1 MNPDASLSFA
11 VRGTHAHVQHVC
23 GDLDDLIGSVGPRRA
38 AHCVETSE
46 RILARSRCCHGR
58 SRGRSAPGRGSGRT
72 EKIAQLHQPVGPRH
86 TDVDE
91 TRNGWDTAPAY
102 VLGTMWGVAPIG
114 TCQGWDRC
122 RACPQRGQRFS
133 APSPAPD
140 AATSTDARRSA
151 DRVGTRLT
159 EQKTDPQAKKEKL
172 AASSRCRQKLFLTK
186 PQRQKNTDPRS
197 HLHGANVLY
206 GRSCTSSIGQRCP
219 RSAAAQPGP
228 GALSGTDPFPSRST
242 T

>member
-1 MNPDASLSFA
+1 VNPDASLSFA

-91 TRNGWDTAPAY
+91 TRHGWDTAPAY

-197 HLHGANVLY
+197 HLHSDGT
-206 GRSCTSSIGQRCP
+206 RP
-219 RSAAAQPGP
+219 R
-228 GALSGTDPFPSRST
+228 
-242 T
+242 

>member
-1 MNPDASLSFA
+1 

-133 APSPAPD
+133 LIYASG
-140 AATSTDARRSA
+140 SA
-151 DRVGTRLT
+151 DSKAFAVAARDRPGWRLVWWELTVQRVVVVEGGARWGSL
-159 EQKTDPQAKKEKL
+159 P
-172 AASSRCRQKLFLTK
+172 
-186 PQRQKNTDPRS
+186 
-197 HLHGANVLY
+197 HG
-206 GRSCTSSIGQRCP
+206 S
-219 RSAAAQPGP
+219 
-228 GALSGTDPFPSRST
+228 
-242 T
+242 